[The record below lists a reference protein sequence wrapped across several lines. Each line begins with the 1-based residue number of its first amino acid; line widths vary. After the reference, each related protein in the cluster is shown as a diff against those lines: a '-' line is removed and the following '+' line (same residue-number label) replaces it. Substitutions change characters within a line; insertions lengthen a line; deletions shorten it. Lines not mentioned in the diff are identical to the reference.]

1 MWSGGGE
8 TGGTPGPVET
18 SGDTTLIVAEAGGRG
33 GFGSLP
39 AQMGGG
45 FLWQTAETARHE
57 RCIRDRRAR
66 GVGEC

>member
-39 AQMGGG
+39 AQMGG
-45 FLWQTAETARHE
+45 
-57 RCIRDRRAR
+57 
-66 GVGEC
+66 